1 MQFAG
6 IANPFGAQVSEP
18 PTTTSSSTLYY
29 KGMRLERRPARIP
42 APKPLS
48 HYLRNFI
55 LS

>member
-6 IANPFGAQVSEP
+6 IANPFGSEISA
-18 PTTTSSSTLYY
+18 PTTSPSTVYY
-29 KGMRLERRPARIP
+29 KTMRLERRPVRIP

-48 HYLRNFI
+48 HYLKNFL